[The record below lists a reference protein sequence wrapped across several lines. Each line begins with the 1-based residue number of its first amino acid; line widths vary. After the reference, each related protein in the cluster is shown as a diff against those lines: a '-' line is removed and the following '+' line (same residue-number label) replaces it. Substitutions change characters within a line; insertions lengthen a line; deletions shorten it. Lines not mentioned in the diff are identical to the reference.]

1 MSYGSYD
8 NQSSLNQPFNPTAT
22 TNNRPGG
29 LLGTAVNSIS
39 TSFGKA
45 LPGAQDPNSQQYFQ
59 QANESH
65 QELGQALQNIQ
76 GMGNR
81 GGKSIGGGMQF
92 GGNGKSGTPDQIQG
106 QSTSNFNGQYSPF
119 NGQ

>member
-22 TNNRPGG
+22 TNRPGG
-29 LLGTAVNSIS
+29 LLGTAVNSIA
-39 TSFGKA
+39 TSYGKA

-76 GMGNR
+76 GMGNS
-81 GGKSIGGGMQF
+81 GGKGFGGGMQF
-92 GGNGKSGTPDQIQG
+92 GGGKSASPQ
-106 QSTSNFNGQYSPF
+106 QSQMQAQNNMYNGQ
-119 NGQ
+119 